1 MTNTKLREI
10 EARLKATGVIPL
22 LASSRNPADLIFI
35 NHAKR
40 DIQALI
46 DAIEDERDEARVAEE
61 RASLENL

>member
-1 MTNTKLREI
+1 MLNTELDDIK
-10 EARLKATGVIPL
+10 ARLKATSVIPL
-22 LASSRNPADLIFI
+22 AKSSNPADLIFI

-61 RASLENL
+61 RASLREL